1 MTEENLS
8 LEALMKDLAST
19 MKNLQEEISGL
30 KKDIRKEQW
39 ALHTGRINA
48 LVMTRPLVNQNL
60 TLKFTTRDGE
70 FGEDNGVSS
79 DAMGNTPKG
88 VYSVNQGW
96 NLPGDHLWF
105 DYPTRHKQVDKI
117 APQTLNGLRLQ
128 CFHQPWH
135 PSFPK
140 KQWRRIN
147 IPVIQS
153 PRRWTILSITQEQQI
168 LIRWS
173 DIDWVSLLDL
183 SDVNDTWLSFKILL
197 TIVLLLTSPRKEK
210 LV

>member
-70 FGEDNGVSS
+70 FGEDNGVPS
-79 DAMGNTPKG
+79 DAMGNTPR
-88 VYSVNQGW
+88 VYTVSTKDETSLETIFGLIIQQG
-96 NLPGDHLWF
+96 
-105 DYPTRHKQVDKI
+105 
-117 APQTLNGLRLQ
+117 
-128 CFHQPWH
+128 
-135 PSFPK
+135 
-140 KQWRRIN
+140 IN
-147 IPVIQS
+147 
-153 PRRWTILSITQEQQI
+153 
-168 LIRWS
+168 
-173 DIDWVSLLDL
+173 
-183 SDVNDTWLSFKILL
+183 K
-197 TIVLLLTSPRKEK
+197 
-210 LV
+210 